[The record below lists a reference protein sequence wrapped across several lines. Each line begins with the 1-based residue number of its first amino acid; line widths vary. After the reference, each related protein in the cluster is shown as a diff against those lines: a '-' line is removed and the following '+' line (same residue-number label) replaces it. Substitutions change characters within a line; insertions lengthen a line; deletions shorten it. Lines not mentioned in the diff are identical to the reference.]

1 MDLVHDLSCP
11 PTDCYDTFT
20 GSLYQNSLPFRQNA
34 KPITKTSRNGRIS
47 NYGYSSSS
55 DSYCLSWPSSTSSS
69 LSKTGTST
77 TSKINSLWVSKKS
90 WATTASP
97 YSLAPTIAPVVP
109 DDPVESDVP
118 YSWASNVDYI
128 LENVD
133 YFPFLGPR
141 RKRALAPFYDSQAEY
156 SSNYDT
162 YPNCDNQDGSDSSS
176 NIGAP
181 IDYGGL

>member
-1 MDLVHDLSCP
+1 MDLVNDLSCP
-11 PTDCYDTFT
+11 PTDCYDTYT

-55 DSYCLSWPSSTSSS
+55 DSNCLSWPSSKSSS
-69 LSKTGTST
+69 SWKT
-77 TSKINSLWVSKKS
+77 TSKITSLWVSKKS

-109 DDPVESDVP
+109 DDPVESNGP

-128 LENVD
+128 WENVD
-133 YFPFLGPR
+133 YFPVMGRR

-162 YPNCDNQDGSDSSS
+162 YPHCDNQDGSDSSS
-176 NIGAP
+176 KMGVP